1 MKNIIV
7 SVDDETYR
15 LSHIMAAEKGSSISE
30 MVREYL
36 TGMTRDR
43 ASGPTFEELEKDQDE
58 LIESI
63 LKEGGGLR
71 PSENLSRDELHNRNA
86 FR

>member
-1 MKNIIV
+1 MKNITV

-15 LSHIMAAEKGSSISE
+15 LSHILAAEKGSSISE

-36 TGMTRDR
+36 TGMIRDR
-43 ASGPTFEELEKDQDE
+43 ASSPTFEELEKDQDE
-58 LIESI
+58 LIESV

-71 PSENLSRDELHNRNA
+71 PSDNLSRDELHNRNA
-86 FR
+86 LR